1 MHRNYPDPVVL
12 PSPHSRRC
20 DAPQDDLIHPVGQS
34 ADIEA
39 TANMSDEYDLD
50 VGLAGALK

>member
-20 DAPQDDLIHPVGQS
+20 DTPQDDLSQSTGQS
-34 ADIEA
+34 ADSEA